1 MRCDPEYKPYLAQL
15 AASDD
20 EISALEA
27 RLDSLPEQARLDDL
41 LEKQAQRRQ
50 QVALR
55 RSSAR
60 EKKQSVERLRQD
72 VGKLRARAKANVKA
86 LSAEVD
92 RERRRDL
99 KHDLAATHTRL
110 AVLEEWLRKADE
122 VAAMFADEQEESA
135 GTFNSGHLAD
145 PIVTHTSAG
154 EAAGDD
160 TDRDLADATADA
172 TADSIADATADAR
185 RDVERAQ
192 NAIHADIQA
201 ATSRAQAARRKICQ
215 HVLDAYDRQRAEH
228 GVGAAELKGRTCQGC
243 FMELDP
249 AFLREV
255 KNSPADVVLRCPE
268 CNVLLLT

>member
-20 EISALEA
+20 EISVLEA
-27 RLDSLPEQARLDDL
+27 RLNSLPEQARLDDL

-110 AVLEEWLRKADE
+110 AVLEERLRKADE
-122 VAAMFADEQEESA
+122 VAAMFAEEQEESA

-154 EAAGDD
+154 EAAGDN
-160 TDRDLADATADA
+160 TDRDLADA
-172 TADSIADATADAR
+172 IADAR

>member
-20 EISALEA
+20 EISVLEA
-27 RLDSLPEQARLDDL
+27 RLNSLPEQARLDDL

-110 AVLEEWLRKADE
+110 AVLEERLRKADE

-135 GTFNSGHLAD
+135 GTYNSGHLAD
-145 PIVTHTSAG
+145 PIVTHTTAG

-160 TDRDLADATADA
+160 TDRDLADA
-172 TADSIADATADAR
+172 IADAR

>member
-20 EISALEA
+20 EISVLEA
-27 RLDSLPEQARLDDL
+27 RLNSLPEQARLDDL

-55 RSSAR
+55 RISAR

-110 AVLEEWLRKADE
+110 AVLEERLRKADE

-135 GTFNSGHLAD
+135 GTFNSGHLAG

-154 EAAGDD
+154 EAAGDS
-160 TDRDLADATADA
+160 TDRDLADA
-172 TADSIADATADAR
+172 IADAR

>member
-41 LEKQAQRRQ
+41 LEKQAQCRQ

-110 AVLEEWLRKADE
+110 AVLEERLRKADE

-145 PIVTHTSAG
+145 PIVTHTTAG
-154 EAAGDD
+154 EPAGDD
-160 TDRDLADATADA
+160 ADRDLADA
-172 TADSIADATADAR
+172 IADAR
-185 RDVERAQ
+185 WDVERAQ

>member
-20 EISALEA
+20 EISVLEA
-27 RLDSLPEQARLDDL
+27 RLNSLPEQARLDDL

-110 AVLEEWLRKADE
+110 AVLEERLRKADE

-135 GTFNSGHLAD
+135 GTFNSGHLSD
-145 PIVTHTSAG
+145 PIVTHTTAG

-160 TDRDLADATADA
+160 TDRDLADA
-172 TADSIADATADAR
+172 IADAR

>member
-20 EISALEA
+20 EISVLEA
-27 RLDSLPEQARLDDL
+27 RLNSLPEQARLDDL

-110 AVLEEWLRKADE
+110 AVLEERLRKADE

-145 PIVTHTSAG
+145 PIVTHTTAG
-154 EAAGDD
+154 EAAGVD
-160 TDRDLADATADA
+160 TDRDLADA
-172 TADSIADATADAR
+172 IADAR

>member
-20 EISALEA
+20 EISVLEA
-27 RLDSLPEQARLDDL
+27 RLNSLPEQARLDDL

-110 AVLEEWLRKADE
+110 AVLEERLRKADE

-160 TDRDLADATADA
+160 TDRDLADA
-172 TADSIADATADAR
+172 IADAR

-201 ATSRAQAARRKICQ
+201 ETSRAQAARRKICQ
-215 HVLDAYDRQRAEH
+215 HVLGAYDRQRAEH

>member
-50 QVALR
+50 QVALL

-110 AVLEEWLRKADE
+110 AVLEERLRKADE

-154 EAAGDD
+154 EAVGDN
-160 TDRDLADATADA
+160 TDRDLADA
-172 TADSIADATADAR
+172 IADAR

-255 KNSPADVVLRCPE
+255 KDSPADVVLRCPE

>member
-20 EISALEA
+20 EISVLEA
-27 RLDSLPEQARLDDL
+27 RLNSLPEQARLDDL

-110 AVLEEWLRKADE
+110 AVLEERLRKADE

-154 EAAGDD
+154 EAAGDN
-160 TDRDLADATADA
+160 TDRDLADA
-172 TADSIADATADAR
+172 IADAR

>member
-1 MRCDPEYKPYLAQL
+1 M

-160 TDRDLADATADA
+160 TDRDLADA
-172 TADSIADATADAR
+172 IAEAR

-255 KNSPADVVLRCPE
+255 KNSPADVLLRCPE

>member
-20 EISALEA
+20 EISVLEA
-27 RLDSLPEQARLDDL
+27 RLNSLPEQARLDDL

-72 VGKLRARAKANVKA
+72 VGKLRARAKAHVKA

-110 AVLEEWLRKADE
+110 AVLEERLRKADE
-122 VAAMFADEQEESA
+122 VAAMFADEQGESA
-135 GTFNSGHLAD
+135 STYNSGHLAD
-145 PIVTHTSAG
+145 PIVTHTTAG
-154 EAAGDD
+154 EGAGDD
-160 TDRDLADATADA
+160 TDRDLADA

>member
-20 EISALEA
+20 EISVLEA
-27 RLDSLPEQARLDDL
+27 RLNSLPEQARLDDL
-41 LEKQAQRRQ
+41 LEKQTQRRQ

-110 AVLEEWLRKADE
+110 AVLEERLRKADE

-154 EAAGDD
+154 EAVGDD
-160 TDRDLADATADA
+160 TDRDLADA
-172 TADSIADATADAR
+172 IAEAR

-255 KNSPADVVLRCPE
+255 KNSPADVLLRCPE

>member
-110 AVLEEWLRKADE
+110 AVLEERLRKADE

-154 EAAGDD
+154 EAAGDN
-160 TDRDLADATADA
+160 TDRDLADA
-172 TADSIADATADAR
+172 IADAR

-255 KNSPADVVLRCPE
+255 KDSPADVVLRCPE

>member
-20 EISALEA
+20 EISVLEA
-27 RLDSLPEQARLDDL
+27 RLNSLPEQARLDDL

-110 AVLEEWLRKADE
+110 AVLEERLRKADE
-122 VAAMFADEQEESA
+122 VAAMFTDEQEESA

-154 EAAGDD
+154 EAVGDD
-160 TDRDLADATADA
+160 TDRDLADA
-172 TADSIADATADAR
+172 IADAR

>member
-160 TDRDLADATADA
+160 TDRDLADA
-172 TADSIADATADAR
+172 IAEAR

-255 KNSPADVVLRCPE
+255 KNSPADVLLRCPE

>member
-20 EISALEA
+20 EISVLEA
-27 RLDSLPEQARLDDL
+27 RLNSLPEQARLDDL

-50 QVALR
+50 QVSLR

-110 AVLEEWLRKADE
+110 AVLEERLRKADE

-154 EAAGDD
+154 EAAGDN
-160 TDRDLADATADA
+160 TDRDLADA
-172 TADSIADATADAR
+172 IADAR